1 MATPIAPRKQSPR
14 TPTKPADL
22 HAPFFKIPEVAYLL
36 GVSVDTVRR
45 RIRAGLLP
53 CSQAER
59 GGTITVSRA
68 DLDAYHEAT
77 RIVALPQRGPS
88 RRSTRK
94 PARAAA

>member
-1 MATPIAPRKQSPR
+1 MATTQSPR

-22 HAPFFKIPEVAYLL
+22 NAPFFKLPEVAWLL
-36 GVSVDTVRR
+36 GCSVDTVRR

-53 CSQAER
+53 CSQAEK

-77 RIVALPQRGPS
+77 RIVTLPGPHK
-88 RRSTRK
+88 RRR
-94 PARAAA
+94 PVHAAA

>member
-1 MATPIAPRKQSPR
+1 MPTKQSQR
-14 TPTKPADL
+14 TPTQPRDL
-22 HAPFFKIPEVAYLL
+22 NAPFFDLREVAWIL

-53 CSQAER
+53 CSQAVE

-77 RIVALPQRGPS
+77 RLVRLPARNM
-88 RRSTRK
+88 RRR

>member
-1 MATPIAPRKQSPR
+1 MATKQSPR
-14 TPTKPADL
+14 LPIKPEDL
-22 HAPFFKIPEVAYLL
+22 NSPYFRIPEVAWLW

-53 CSQAER
+53 CSQAVPN
-59 GGTITVSRA
+59 GTITVSRA

-77 RIVALPQRGPS
+77 RLVSLP
-88 RRSTRK
+88 RRHAARRR